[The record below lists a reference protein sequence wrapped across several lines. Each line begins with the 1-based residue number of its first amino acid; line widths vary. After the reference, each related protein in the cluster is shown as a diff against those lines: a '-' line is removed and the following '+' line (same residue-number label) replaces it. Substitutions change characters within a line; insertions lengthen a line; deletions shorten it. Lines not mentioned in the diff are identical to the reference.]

1 MASPLSPH
9 LLHVRNGALAGLA
22 LAVVALAVGLAWALW
37 AIVSGAS
44 PGLAGFLS
52 PIGWYVAAFVI
63 AGGLAGLVWP
73 RRDSP
78 ARRRLVFM
86 AGMAIVVGVII
97 SLAAGSPGSWPMSGW
112 LIWTGLSVVFGLAA
126 SRGYESVDASPE
138 LP

>member
-9 LLHVRNGALAGLA
+9 LLRVRNGAMAGLA
-22 LAVVALAVGLAWALW
+22 LAVFALAAGLVRASW

-44 PGLAGFLS
+44 LDLGGFLS
-52 PIGWYVAAFVI
+52 TLGWYVAAFVI
-63 AGGLAGLVWP
+63 AGGFAGLVWP

-78 ARRRLVFM
+78 ARRRLVFI
-86 AGMAIVVGVII
+86 AGIAIVVGVIVAIDNGPPAAWPI
-97 SLAAGSPGSWPMSGW
+97 SNWVIW
-112 LIWTGLSVVFGLAA
+112 LGLSVGFGLAA